1 MEYKKSSIFSDKQKI
16 DNRNLCLYLNFKN
29 EKNEN
34 ILNLLKLIEK
44 DLIEKFEDD
53 FIFDMEFNEEPITN
67 KYLHNKF
74 NNIGDNLNKKINLL
88 YDAILKSE
96 SISTKFEYKELI
108 SKRIFMEDWDISE
121 PEFGFDLNDIDS
133 IKDYIIENMKNTE
146 VDYLS
151 EPTPQDIGLNFNCE
165 YIERDENTENDD
177 FGFYGSLSFNISGYI
192 LDYDFDY
199 FIDYLKDFVKKCGQI
214 LKSL

>member
-1 MEYKKSSIFSDKQKI
+1 MSKGENNMEYKKSSIFSDKQKI

-74 NNIGDNLNKKINLL
+74 NNIGNNLNKKINLEKERM
-88 YDAILKSE
+88 DSFFENHHTEIEKS
-96 SISTKFEYKELI
+96 
-108 SKRIFMEDWDISE
+108 IFSE
-121 PEFGFDLNDIDS
+121 IVGEQ
-133 IKDYIIENMKNTE
+133 IE
-146 VDYLS
+146 
-151 EPTPQDIGLNFNCE
+151 I
-165 YIERDENTENDD
+165 R
-177 FGFYGSLSFNISGYI
+177 
-192 LDYDFDY
+192 
-199 FIDYLKDFVKKCGQI
+199 
-214 LKSL
+214 

>member
-74 NNIGDNLNKKINLL
+74 NNIGNNLNKKINLL

-96 SISTKFEYKELI
+96 SISTKFEYKDLI
-108 SKRIFMEDWDISE
+108 SKRIFMEDWDMSE
-121 PEFGFDLNDIDS
+121 IEF
-133 IKDYIIENMKNTE
+133 
-146 VDYLS
+146 
-151 EPTPQDIGLNFNCE
+151 
-165 YIERDENTENDD
+165 
-177 FGFYGSLSFNISGYI
+177 
-192 LDYDFDY
+192 
-199 FIDYLKDFVKKCGQI
+199 
-214 LKSL
+214 